1 MKILILALA
10 ATGLFAQTPIRVC
23 ASGCDYTQVH
33 AAIGAAAHG
42 DIIEV
47 QAGEVFTEG
56 MGSLAWKSA
65 SSKEL
70 IIRSSRWA
78 ELPPS
83 GVRVTLADEVL
94 MPTIYPIDGTTPIFR
109 IGNNQQTMTADASTD
124 VLTLS
129 GAIASNGDPVACRKD
144 NAPGAAVMPGG
155 VTASQVYYAR
165 DVSGATLKLALTPG
179 GAAIDV
185 TSAGSGTRY
194 CAAVKVGHHVKLI
207 GLNLITNP
215 STASQYN
222 LLEFA
227 TGEETAVAGMP
238 HHITVQH
245 CLIRGRELQNGPRNG
260 IYMNANYVQILDN
273 YVSDIK
279 DVNSENHALF
289 VGVTSDQVVIRNNGL
304 NAASMSIFSGGTGS
318 AIADLMP
325 RNFKVIGN
333 RLYKSG
339 YMEFKAGSGAPTGAC
354 FPGEWYRRTDVTQ
367 TCPDGACYQCPSGGT
382 WGAAGTG
389 LTYRASG
396 NTIKALMELKQAED
410 WDIEGNWFDTGF
422 EGQSSGNPGTG
433 AFLSQVD
440 ALSAWSRLHRIRVR
454 NNRFDKVWRGFGV
467 STDGGF
473 ALKNTNV
480 AFINNLV
487 TDLAYPTLAGLT
499 PLSGPYSFR
508 ADGGQAGII
517 FDHNTVRLASG
528 GTVALGA
535 LLAAASE
542 GISTG
547 LKVTNN
553 IYPQGGQGIFPDVAG
568 TDDCN
573 GVTSK
578 LGKFMQ
584 IASSPY
590 PWQNNLEEGA
600 TIPPPYFSL
609 CTTLRN
615 AISTVPYVS
624 ASNSRLTSGSAYSA
638 NCASSCQFASTDSK
652 DLGAD
657 IDVVDWETSGAYAGT
672 PRWLEDARIH
682 VGSGH
687 AAISWTSHES
697 CTVKLFTDAAR
708 TTLHADT
715 SDGGEQA
722 DSRAGNLVNGIHR
735 VFVFGTNTPLT
746 ASTTYRPLLTCG
758 TRIRPFEF
766 TTRPSG
772 SSRDISIRY
781 STARTGETAAA
792 NDPTFAS
799 PTSISSA
806 TNHVFNMSA
815 NSVKWYRET
824 GGVARVIVQP

>member
-1 MKILILALA
+1 MKTIGLLLILAGA
-10 ATGLFAQTPIRVC
+10 AFPVTRTVC
-23 ASGCDYTQVH
+23 ASGCDHTQVH
-33 AAIGAAAHG
+33 AAVSAANPG
-42 DIIEV
+42 DVIEV
-47 QAGEVFTEG
+47 RAGEVFTEG
-56 MGSLAWKSA
+56 MGSLAWKS
-65 SSKEL
+65 SSSEY
-70 IIRSSRWA
+70 ITIRSTRWR
-78 ELPPS
+78 ELPPA
-83 GVRVTLADEVL
+83 GYRITTAHEYL

-109 IGNNQQTMTADASTD
+109 IGNNQQTMTADAGTD
-124 VLTLS
+124 VLTLG
-129 GAIASNGDPVACRKD
+129 GAIAANGDPVACRKD
-144 NAPGAAVMPGG
+144 NTPGAAVMPGG

-179 GAAIDV
+179 GSAIDV

-260 IYMNANYVQILDN
+260 IYMNANFVQILDN
-273 YVSDIK
+273 HVSDIK
-279 DVNSENHALF
+279 DLNSENHALF
-289 VGVTSDQVVIRNNGL
+289 VGVTSDQVVIRNNAL

-339 YMEFKAGSGAPTGAC
+339 YMEFKAGSGAPSGAC
-354 FPGEWYRRTDVTQ
+354 FIGEWYRRTDVTQ
-367 TCPDGACYQCPSGGT
+367 TCADGACYQCTTGT

-389 LTYRASG
+389 LTYRPG
-396 NTIKALMELKQAED
+396 GYTIKALMELKQAD
-410 WDIEGNWFDTGF
+410 GWVIEGNWFDTGF

-433 AFLSQVD
+433 IFLSQVD
-440 ALSAWSRLHRIRVR
+440 SLSTWTRITNVTAR

-508 ADGGQAGII
+508 TDGGQVGIV

-528 GTVALGA
+528 GTVALGT
-535 LLAAASE
+535 LLVAPNE

-547 LKVTNN
+547 LKVSNN
-553 IYPQGGQGIFPDVAG
+553 IYPQGGQGIFPDAAG
-568 TDDCN
+568 TDDCTA
-573 GVTSK
+573 GTSK

-584 IASSPY
+584 IASAPY
-590 PWQNNLEEGA
+590 PWQNNLEEGT
-600 TIPPPYFSL
+600 TIPPPYYSG
-609 CTTLRN
+609 CTTNRN
-615 AISTVPYVS
+615 AIATVPYVS
-624 ASNSRLTSGSAYSA
+624 ASNSRLTPGSAYSA
-638 NCASSCQFASTDSK
+638 DCVTSCAFAAADGK
-652 DLGAD
+652 DLGAE
-657 IDVVDWETSGAYAGT
+657 IGKVERESSGAYDGT
-672 PRWLEDARIH
+672 PPWLNDARLYI
-682 VGSGH
+682 GSGR
-687 AAISWTSHES
+687 ATLSWTSHES
-697 CTVKLFTDAAR
+697 CTVRLYTDAAR
-708 TTLHADT
+708 TTLHGDT

-722 DSRAGNLVNGIHR
+722 DSRTGNLVSGQDR
-735 VFVFGTNTPLT
+735 TFVLGTNALLT
-746 ASTTYRPLLTCG
+746 ASTMQYLDLTCG
-758 TRIRPFEF
+758 TRVRQMEF
-766 TTRPSG
+766 KTKAAGGGRTIPLNYS
-772 SSRDISIRY
+772 SIRDGQVCDDVAM
-781 STARTGETAAA
+781 STNCTSF
-792 NDPTFAS
+792 DDVAS
-799 PTSISSA
+799 HSVIMGS
-806 TNHVFNMSA
+806 
-815 NSVKWYRET
+815 NSVRWYRET
-824 GGVARVIVQP
+824 GGKQQALVEP